1 VRISKKN
8 WEKIKKGVVY
18 IILSAGGVLMIA
30 PLVWTVSTSL
40 KTLPQLNIW
49 PPALI
54 PDPIAWENYPKA
66 LTILPFA
73 LYFRNTITVT
83 VFVLIG
89 HLISCSLVAYGF
101 ARLRFPGRDI
111 LFIVMLGTIMVP
123 FVVTLIPLFI
133 IFSRIGWINT
143 FLPLIIPG
151 FLGYPVYVFLLQQFF
166 KSIPMDIADAAKLD
180 GCSEINIWWRIML
193 PLSKPV
199 LTVIA
204 VFSIQFTWNDFLGP
218 LIYLQKPQLR
228 TMALGLYYYR
238 NMPGQLPM
246 FHYLMAISVVMV
258 IPMLVLFAFFQRYFI
273 HGVILTGIKR

>member
-1 VRISKKN
+1 
-8 WEKIKKGVVY
+8 
-18 IILSAGGVLMIA
+18 MIA